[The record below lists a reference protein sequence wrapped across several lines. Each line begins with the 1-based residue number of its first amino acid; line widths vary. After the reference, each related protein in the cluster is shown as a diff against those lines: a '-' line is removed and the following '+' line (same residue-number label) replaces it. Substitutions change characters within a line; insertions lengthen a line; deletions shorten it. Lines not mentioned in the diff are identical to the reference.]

1 LITMEKRPVVLLTDF
16 GLNDAY
22 AGILKGVVASISP
35 QTSIMDLSHEVSPQ
49 DILQGSFLLT
59 ASFSYFPKGSV
70 FCVVVDPGVGSDRK
84 AICIKTED
92 YYFVGPDNGIL
103 WEAANRNRIKGIIHL
118 TNAGYFL
125 NPVSGTFHG
134 RDIFAPVAAHIS
146 KGLDDFTLLGKPLG
160 SCVKYEFPRI
170 GESRDSLELCVI
182 HIDRFGNLI
191 LNIEHEAFNCFVQ
204 GREFSLA
211 INGERISKVFS
222 HYAQAGDRE
231 FFLMASSSSHME
243 IALKN
248 SSAALALQAVCLDKA
263 VLIKRIGPLDKS
275 LQLC

>member
-1 LITMEKRPVVLLTDF
+1 MEKGPIVLLTDF
-16 GLNDAY
+16 GLKDAY

-35 QTSIMDLSHEVSPQ
+35 QTNIMDLSHEVSPQ
-49 DILQGSFLLT
+49 DILQGSFLLVT
-59 ASFSYFPKGSV
+59 SFSYFPKGSV

-92 YYFVGPDNGIL
+92 YYFVGPDNGVL
-103 WEAANRNRIKGIIHL
+103 WEAAKRNRIQGMIHL

-146 KGLDDFTLLGKPLG
+146 KGLNDIALLGKPLE

-191 LNIEHEAFNCFVQ
+191 LNIEHEPFNRFVQ

-211 INGERISKVFS
+211 INGERISRVFS
-222 HYAQAGDRE
+222 NYAQAGDRE
-231 FFLMASSSSHME
+231 LFLIASSSSHME
-243 IALKN
+243 ISLKN

-263 VLIKRIGPLDKS
+263 TLIKSLGPLDKS
-275 LQLC
+275 IQLC